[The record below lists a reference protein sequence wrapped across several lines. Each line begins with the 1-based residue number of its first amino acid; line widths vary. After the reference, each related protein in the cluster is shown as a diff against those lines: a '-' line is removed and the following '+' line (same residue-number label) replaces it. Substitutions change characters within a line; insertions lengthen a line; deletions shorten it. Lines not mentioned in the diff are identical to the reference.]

1 MDVSAW
7 LLSLK
12 VPELVKNLQ
21 EKYLW
26 HIQRVKELEA
36 FIRESE
42 GHKIDCSLF
51 TLFTPCDCGYDE
63 ARKALNL

>member
-1 MDVSAW
+1 MIP
-7 LLSLK
+7 
-12 VPELVKNLQ
+12 PETQRTN
-21 EKYLW
+21 ERER
-26 HIQRVKELEA
+26 IQRVKELEA